1 MFYLIGIVISLW
13 IIFWGGAKVLENTVV
28 AYFEFGPLG
37 EKAPYIKVMAWL
49 GLIICIGLLLF
60 ELK

>member
-1 MFYLIGIVISLW
+1 M
-13 IIFWGGAKVLENTVV
+13 LENTVV

-37 EKAPYIKVMAWL
+37 EKDAYIKAMAWL

-60 ELK
+60 DLK

>member
-1 MFYLIGIVISLW
+1 M
-13 IIFWGGAKVLENTVV
+13 LENTVL

-37 EKAPYIKVMAWL
+37 EKAAYIKVMAWL